1 MNVAEWIIV
10 GILSFTL
17 FVFLILGI
25 ILLAKL
31 IKLTKEAKL
40 VIERGQDVVD
50 RANDVVDNVKR
61 LVAGGNRLGLAR
73 VDLEI
78 CFHLSDLLYH
88 RLTSPTRLEIWFTV
102 TSSTMLMAVLN
113 RPTAV
118 EKLYCVL
125 STPCS

>member
-25 ILLAKL
+25 ILLIKL

-50 RANDVVDNVKR
+50 RANDVVDNVKQMTSLR
-61 LVAGGNRLGLAR
+61 NIAKGFGKIYNKAR
-73 VDLEI
+73 KAKNSRKGTYD
-78 CFHLSDLLYH
+78 D
-88 RLTSPTRLEIWFTV
+88 
-102 TSSTMLMAVLN
+102 
-113 RPTAV
+113 
-118 EKLYCVL
+118 
-125 STPCS
+125 